1 MNGFGQ
7 TVYMTILKDC
17 SGVTIRCNV
26 IQKGKV
32 ITIEHMGNSQ
42 VYLFDNDEE
51 IELFIELL
59 TKLKNK

>member
-1 MNGFGQ
+1 
-7 TVYMTILKDC
+7 MTILKDC

-32 ITIEHMGNSQ
+32 ITIEHMGSSQ